1 MNGSY
6 TKSLEAA
13 TRAMVRIG
21 LTTSMTNTTGEDILG
36 LTRTELVHVPQGAD
50 SKLFGGWGVKI

>member
-1 MNGSY
+1 
-6 TKSLEAA
+6 
-13 TRAMVRIG
+13 MVRTG
-21 LTTSMTNTTGEDILG
+21 LTTSVATTTEQDILG

>member
-1 MNGSY
+1 M
-6 TKSLEAA
+6 TKTA
-13 TRAMVRIG
+13 
-21 LTTSMTNTTGEDILG
+21 GEDILG